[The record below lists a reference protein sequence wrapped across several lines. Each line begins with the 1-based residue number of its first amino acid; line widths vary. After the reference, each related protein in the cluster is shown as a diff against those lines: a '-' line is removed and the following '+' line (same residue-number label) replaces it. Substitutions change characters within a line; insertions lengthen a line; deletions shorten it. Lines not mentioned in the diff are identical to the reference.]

1 MCEQKSDAHTKVDK
15 LFGAL
20 DRLSSTLEER
30 LLSQPVQRD
39 LELVTSGINRAKRSD
54 LLVDISRPSERH
66 LRSIGAED

>member
-15 LFGAL
+15 LIGAL
-20 DRLSSTLEER
+20 DRLSSILEER